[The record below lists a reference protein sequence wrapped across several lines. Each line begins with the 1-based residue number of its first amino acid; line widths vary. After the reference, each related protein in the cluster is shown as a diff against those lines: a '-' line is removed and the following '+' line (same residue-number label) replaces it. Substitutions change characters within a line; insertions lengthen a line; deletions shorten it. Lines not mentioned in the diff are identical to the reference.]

1 MQAFLAGALAAH
13 RPQLRQRW
21 EERLRALPPSSAL
34 ASPDALVHLM
44 DSTLDRLG
52 TEIGVEAP
60 RRPAGPPPECR
71 CGLNPLVAYFIT
83 AEEALM
89 ETLFHDDTVW
99 PVLSARDRERA
110 LTTLLRA
117 LRRIAHADLET
128 FCSLCQRRFGLRS
141 SAAPCA
147 GQKGFSPLCPD
158 RGSVRG
164 KRSALRR
171 LPSGIR
177 G

>member
-1 MQAFLAGALAAH
+1 MQVFLAGALAAH
-13 RPQLRQRW
+13 RPQLRRRW

-44 DSTLDRLG
+44 DSTLNRLG
-52 TEIGVEAP
+52 AELGAEAQ
-60 RRPAGPPPECR
+60 RGPPGATPECR

-89 ETLFHDDTVW
+89 ETLFLDDTVW
-99 PVLSARDRERA
+99 PALTTRDRERA
-110 LTTLLRA
+110 LATLLNA

-128 FCSLCQRRFGLRS
+128 FCSLCQRRFGRRPVTTGAGLEGITP
-141 SAAPCA
+141 PC
-147 GQKGFSPLCPD
+147 SR
-158 RGSVRG
+158 RGSARG
-164 KRSALRR
+164 KRSALR
-171 LPSGIR
+171 PSSCGRR